1 MIVVGV
7 LAVFAIFVWVTIKSV
22 NTNLLAFS
30 GYPSL
35 NKIISSVA
43 LTFFAYLGF
52 NVITFTGGDLKNPR
66 RDIPRATYL
75 SIGIAATTYVL
86 IAIGVFG
93 TLTVAEVIKYGET
106 AIAEAARP
114 ALGDAGYKVMA
125 VVALLS
131 TAGCTNATLY
141 TSNNL
146 TGMLADEGL
155 FPEFFGPRS
164 RLGKNA
170 GLLITT
176 ALVLVVANLVNLSAI
191 ASVGSAVALMIFV
204 LVGVAGYRRRTDT
217 GSNAV
222 VVLFTIALTA
232 AVLGFFAVD
241 TARNAPETFT
251 AIIAITVLS
260 VILDAIFR
268 HPHPHVG
275 DLRGPSDEGAQVA
288 SQGG

>member
-1 MIVVGV
+1 MIVVAV
-7 LAVFAIFVWVTIKSV
+7 LAAFAIFIWVTIDSV
-22 NTNLLAFS
+22 NTSLLAFS
-30 GYPSL
+30 GYPSF
-35 NKIISSVA
+35 NKIIASVA

-114 ALGDAGYKVMA
+114 SLGDTGFKVMA

-141 TSNNL
+141 ACNNL
-146 TGMLADEGL
+146 TNMLTDEGL
-155 FPEFFGPRS
+155 FPEFLGSRS

-176 ALVLVVANLVNLSAI
+176 ALVIVIANVVNLSAI
-191 ASVGSAVALMIFV
+191 ASVGSAVSLMIFV
-204 LVGVAGYRRRTDT
+204 LIGVAGYRRRVET

-222 VVLFTIALTA
+222 LVLFTIALT
-232 AVLGFFAVD
+232 VLVLAFFAVD
-241 TARNAPETFT
+241 TARTAPETFT

-268 HPHPHVG
+268 HPRPDAG
-275 DLRGPSDEGAQVA
+275 ELQGPSEEGVQVA
-288 SQGG
+288 PQGG